1 MTLKFKLCEPFG
13 GLRTETADQLEQI
26 ADEHAIEFAD
36 WLDSDEATTLIL
48 DLQMVGDLPKTP
60 KTKELLQIFKK
71 EKGL

>member
-1 MTLKFKLCEPFG
+1 MTLRFKLCKPFS
-13 GLRTETADQLEQI
+13 GLRTGTADQLVQI
-26 ADEHAIEFAD
+26 ADEYAIEFAD